1 MSSEMGGK
9 IKNIIGWQGLLLFSL
24 LIITGFIWYL
34 VIFTS
39 TPWLKVAF
47 LDIGQGDSIYIEAP
61 NGNQVLID
69 GGPNKGVLRA
79 LGEVMPW
86 ADHSLDLVV
95 ATHADADH
103 IGGLP
108 AVLDRYEVAAVL
120 SNGQGSKTAIYK
132 SWQEAIATEVKT
144 GAQSLLAKRGE
155 RFILDR
161 KDQIYLDV
169 LFPYSVPSG
178 KDTNDGSIVAK
189 LTYGT
194 QAFILTG
201 DATIKV
207 EQQLLLANASELKAT
222 VLKAGHHG
230 SKTSSSPRFVAA
242 VAPLYAII
250 SAGVHNR
257 YGHPHQITLDTLN
270 TAGAKVLRT
279 DELGTIICLS
289 SESVTT
295 CKGKAL

>member
-1 MSSEMGGK
+1 MSSEMSGK
-9 IKNIIGWQGLLLFSL
+9 IKNIVGWQGLLLFSL
-24 LIITGFIWYL
+24 LIVMGFIWYL

-39 TPWLKVAF
+39 TSKLKVGF

-108 AVLDRYEVAAVL
+108 AVLNRYQVAAVL

-132 SWQEAIATEVKT
+132 SWQEAIVTEVKT
-144 GAQSLLAKRGE
+144 GAKSLLAKRGE

-161 KDQIYLDV
+161 PNQIYLDV

-189 LTYGT
+189 LTYGN

-207 EQQLLLANASELKAT
+207 EQQLLANPSELRAT

-230 SKTSSSPRFVAA
+230 SKTSSSAPFVAA
-242 VAPLYAII
+242 VAPTYAII
-250 SAGVHNR
+250 SAGEHNR
-257 YGHPHQITLDTLN
+257 YGHPHQITLDTL
-270 TAGAKVLRT
+270 TKAGAKILRT
-279 DELGTIICLS
+279 DQLGTIICLS
-289 SESVTT
+289 TISVTT
-295 CKGKAL
+295 CDGKAL